1 MEEQRK
7 NFRISPPIPLPPGVE
22 GPKRFVKNK
31 AESNGLRGELQKCSN
46 LDSVVLAV
54 LIGTP
59 GSFAVF
65 QSLLEKSGFTVTEI
79 DALPS
84 SSFLHEYVGGGGPL
98 VNIIPS
104 PPEVRGRGSSGDPA
118 AATAP
123 PEVREARRSEA
134 AARVDADVARRAQH
148 AQSTE
153 LDRMSSVSDALSKS
167 EGELRVELAA
177 TKAELERSDE
187 RATKLA
193 AEVVAAERRR
203 HDEMAAERRRQDEM
217 AAERR
222 RQDEMASIILAQKDE
237 MASIFLE
244 MLRRSE
250 VREQEAR
257 EREARRCCCSIV

>member
-7 NFRISPPIPLPPGVE
+7 NFRISPPPIPLPPGVE

-31 AESNGLRGELQKCSN
+31 AESNGLRGELQTCSN

-79 DALPS
+79 DELPS
-84 SSFLHEYVGGGGPL
+84 FSFLHEYVGGGPL

-118 AATAP
+118 AAP
-123 PEVREARRSEA
+123 PEVREARRREA

-153 LDRMSSVSDALSKS
+153 LDRVSSVSDSLSKS

-193 AEVVAAERRR
+193 AEVAAERRRHDEMAAEVAAERRR
-203 HDEMAAERRRQDEM
+203 HDEMAAERRRQ
-217 AAERR
+217 
-222 RQDEMASIILAQKDE
+222 DE

-257 EREARRCCCSIV
+257 EREARRCCSIV